1 MVNCPVCNQEYVEG
15 TVNFCTNCGW
25 DLKAYPLVLGKIPE
39 LFLEKERAKLEW
51 ARQIWAEKQKQNQQG
66 QRCEEQLAIARA
78 IAYHNQRTIN
88 MKSQAF
94 QDIHSNLSDTGNHLL
109 QYLRE
114 LRSGKQKE
122 GSDRPEFQSLEVEL
136 TKALTALHEQR
147 YQVAVIAAMKAGKS
161 TFLNAIMGAD
171 VLASESEACT
181 VCRTDI
187 RPIAASETPRLLEY
201 REGSKQPIVLVSGD
215 ATTIKNKFLER
226 TRNIRETQNP
236 DRVIRFELE
245 HPIEAIANL
254 TCLQGFN
261 LVDTPGPN
269 EWESA
274 NFDTTVL
281 KQTALEALRTCDV
294 ILFILDY
301 SAFKDNTN
309 EELLKILQ
317 ERKEF
322 LAQSRD
328 KIFFILNK
336 IDRRA
341 AGDRPLSDIIVD
353 LRSSLE
359 GFGIPEPIIYPASS
373 WQGLLAKL
381 LKAKAATPEHKE
393 DFKNFFLGRYVREDE
408 EGEFYYPKLSEAA
421 HQSLEDS
428 CIPVVEQS
436 VIQTVVKNSGLNL
449 LSDVLD
455 TLKKAA
461 MAIEDLL
468 KVEIQCW
475 KTELKTLEVKIEDY
489 KICFQRAEKRV
500 EEVNKS
506 VNNNKEALVQKFI
519 AEIDRFSNETKKKI
533 DAEIERVAD
542 QKMPEKKSNTSSSGN
557 ILIDILKKGVEK
569 IFEVNSP
576 DRYKLR
582 FETRQEAEQT
592 QKLINDY
599 CGPVIQSWW
608 LDTQDQLVREGEKIR
623 TELVN
628 KIQKD
633 VQGISDELSHYLE
646 ESLQIELH
654 SNTIQFPKFEFSG
667 IDAQVN
673 HQQEVFMR
681 SRQETRNEPRCC
693 NSDRVYE
700 VDVAYEETVSYYDID
715 LRLVGRQINQK
726 ISEQSLRTK
735 ELIARAIEK
744 QVKDDFKIAKGQ
756 IKEYIDRFQVKFDR
770 LLKERETREKEAPQI
785 IENLEAQIKDI
796 ESHLEKISTLENQ
809 LKALKA

>member
-1 MVNCPVCNQEYVEG
+1 MVNCPVCNQEYVKG
-15 TVNFCTNCGW
+15 TVNCCTNCGW
-25 DLKAYPLVLGKIPE
+25 DLKAYPLVLGEIPE
-39 LFLEKERAKLEW
+39 SFLEKERAKLEW
-51 ARQIWAEKQKQNQQG
+51 ARKIWAENK
-66 QRCEEQLAIARA
+66 
-78 IAYHNQRTIN
+78 RTTTIT
-88 MKSQAF
+88 SQAF
-94 QDIHSNLSDTGNHLL
+94 QDIHSNLSDTGNRLL

-122 GSDRPEFQSLEVEL
+122 GGDRPEFQSLEIEL

-187 RPIAASETPRLLEY
+187 RPIAPSKTPRLLEY
-201 REGSKQPIVLVSGD
+201 REGSQQPIVLVSGD
-215 ATTIKNKFLER
+215 ATTIKNHFLER

-245 HPIEAIANL
+245 HPIEAITNL

-281 KQTALEALRTCDV
+281 KRTALEALRTCDV

-317 ERKEF
+317 ERQEF

-336 IDRRA
+336 IDRKA

-353 LRSSLE
+353 LRHSLE

-381 LKAKAATPEHKE
+381 LKAKVATPEHKE
-393 DFKNFFLGRYVREDE
+393 DFKNFFLGRYIREDE

-421 HQSLEDS
+421 NQSLEDS
-428 CIPVVEQS
+428 CIPVIEQS

-449 LSDVLD
+449 MSDVLD
-455 TLKKAA
+455 KLKKTA

-468 KVEIQCW
+468 NVEIQGW
-475 KTELKTLEVKIEDY
+475 KTELKTLEAKVEDY
-489 KICFQRAEKRV
+489 KIRSQRAKERV
-500 EEVNKS
+500 GEVKKS
-506 VNNNKEALVQKFI
+506 VNNNKEELVQKFI
-519 AEIDRFSNETKKKI
+519 AEIERFSHETQKKI
-533 DAEIERVAD
+533 DLEIERVAD
-542 QKMPEKKSNTSSSGN
+542 QKIREKKSLTSSNSN
-557 ILIDILKKGVEK
+557 ILIDILIKRIEK
-569 IFEVNSP
+569 IFEMNSP
-576 DRYKLR
+576 DPYKLR
-582 FETRQEAEQT
+582 FETPQEAEQT

-608 LDTQDQLVREGEKIR
+608 LDTQDKLIREGEKIR

-628 KIQKD
+628 KIQQD

-654 SNTIQFPKFEFSG
+654 SNIIQFPKFEFSG

-673 HQQEVFMR
+673 HQQEVFIR
-681 SRQETRNEPRCC
+681 SRQETRNEERCC
-693 NSDRVYE
+693 DSDRVYE
-700 VDVAYEETVSYYDID
+700 VDVAYEETVSYYEID
-715 LRLVGRQINQK
+715 LRLVRQQIHQK
-726 ISEQSLRTK
+726 ISEQSVRTQ
-735 ELIARAIEK
+735 ELIKRAIEK
-744 QVKDDFKIAKGQ
+744 QVKDDFKIAERQ
-756 IKEYIDRFQVKFDR
+756 MEEYIDRFQVKFDR
-770 LLKERETREKEAPQI
+770 LLKERETREQEAPQI
-785 IENLEAQIKDI
+785 IETLESQIKDI
-796 ESHLEKISTLENQ
+796 EFYLEDISNLKEQ
-809 LKALKA
+809 LKALKSSDFLYK